1 MPSVKLKL
9 QATPDND
16 KDKDKKSNEEAFNK
30 ALKSFQKI
38 SQETKRQVKKKEYFV
53 SKRVEMRAKR
63 NSAKKTKRRK

>member
-1 MPSVKLKL
+1 MASVKLKP
-9 QATPDND
+9 QATTDN
-16 KDKDKKSNEEAFNK
+16 DKDKKSNEEAFNK